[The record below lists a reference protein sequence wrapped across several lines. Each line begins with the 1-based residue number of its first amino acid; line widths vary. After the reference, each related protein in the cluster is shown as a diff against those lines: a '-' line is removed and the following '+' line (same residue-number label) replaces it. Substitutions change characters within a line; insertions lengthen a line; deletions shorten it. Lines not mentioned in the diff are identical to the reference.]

1 MKRILVPCLLG
12 LVLIQALAVSA
23 AAMPAFA
30 RRYSLTCKT
39 CHAPFPHLKPYGE
52 EFAANGFVIADKE
65 TPRYV
70 VDTGDD
76 LLSLLR
82 EVPIALRLEGF
93 LTFNNASTGR
103 FQFSSPYVLKFLSGG
118 ELFKKVSYYF
128 YFFFGEQGEVAGL
141 EDAFLM
147 FNDLLKTGVDLVV
160 GQFQVSDPLFKREL
174 RLTLEDYQIYGSRPG
189 LSNIDLTYDRGL
201 MLSYGLP
208 TGTDLT
214 VAVLNGSGIGET
226 DGAQNFDSDA
236 YKNLMARASQNLSK
250 QLRLG
255 AFVYL
260 GKERQGDGR
269 NSVWMFG
276 ADAAVMSPP
285 FEFNFQFVER
295 HDNNPLFF
303 PDLEGVPDA
312 GIASRGAFAE
322 LLYLP
327 KGDDS
332 RWYGVGLVNWIS
344 SEEPGLE
351 RFSFTAG
358 GGLLLR
364 RNMRLTVE
372 ATYYQQ
378 SPYGKHVRLTTGL
391 VTAF

>member
-1 MKRILVPCLLG
+1 MKKILVPCLLG
-12 LVLIQALAVSA
+12 LVLFQALAVSA
-23 AAMPAFA
+23 TAMPAFA
-30 RRYSLTCKT
+30 RRYSMTCKT

-65 TPRYV
+65 TPRYTI
-70 VDTGDD
+70 DSGDD

-82 EVPIALRLEGF
+82 EVPIALRLDGF
-93 LTFNNASTGR
+93 ASFNNASTGR
-103 FQFSSPYVLKFLSGG
+103 FQFSSPYVLKLLSGG
-118 ELFKKVSYYF
+118 ELFKNVAYYF
-128 YFFFGEQGEVAGL
+128 YFFFSEQGEVAGL

-147 FNDLLKTGVDLVV
+147 FNDLLKTGLDLVV

-174 RLTLEDYQIYGSRPG
+174 RLTLDDYQIYGVRPG
-189 LSNIDLTYDRGL
+189 LSGIDLTYDRGI
-201 MLSYGLP
+201 MLNYGLP

-214 VAVLNGSGIGET
+214 VAVVNGSGIGAA
-226 DGAQNFDSDA
+226 DAAKNFDSDA
-236 YKNLMARASQNLSK
+236 YKNIMARVSQNLSK
-250 QLRLG
+250 LLRLG

-260 GKERQGDGR
+260 GKERQGNSR

-276 ADAAVMSPP
+276 ADAAVKSPP

-295 HDNNPLFF
+295 HDDNPLFT
-303 PDLEGVPDA
+303 PEGVTDV
-312 GIASRGAFAE
+312 GIATRGAFAE

-332 RWYGVGLVNWIS
+332 RWYGVGLVNWVS
-344 SEEPGLE
+344 SEETGLE
-351 RFSFTAG
+351 RFSLTAG

-364 RNMRLTVE
+364 RNLRLTAE
-372 ATYYQQ
+372 ATYFQQ
-378 SPYGKHVRLTTGL
+378 SPYGSHVRLTAGL

>member
-1 MKRILVPCLLG
+1 MKKILIPSLVG
-12 LVLIQALAVSA
+12 LVLVQMLAVSA

-30 RRYSLTCKT
+30 RRYSMTCKT
-39 CHAPFPHLKPYGE
+39 CHAPFPHLKPYGQ

-65 TPRYV
+65 TPRYLI
-70 VDTGDD
+70 DSGDD

-82 EVPIALRLEGF
+82 ELPIALRLDGF
-93 LTFNNASTGR
+93 ASFNNAGTGR

-128 YFFFGEQGEVAGL
+128 YFFFSEQGEVAGL

-147 FNDLLKTGVDLVV
+147 FNDLLRTGLDLVV

-174 RLTLEDYQIYGSRPG
+174 RLTLEDYQIYGIRPG
-189 LSNIDLTYDRGL
+189 LSSIDLTYDRGL
-201 MLSYGLP
+201 MLNAGLR

-214 VAVLNGSGIGET
+214 MALVNGSGIGAT
-226 DGAQNFDSDA
+226 DEAKNFDSDA
-236 YKNLMARASQNLSK
+236 YKNLMIRASQNFSK
-250 QLRLG
+250 QLRVG
-255 AFVYL
+255 AFAYL
-260 GKERQGDGR
+260 GKERLGDGR
-269 NSVWMFG
+269 NGVWMFG
-276 ADAAVMSPP
+276 ADAAVKSPP
-285 FEFNFQFVER
+285 FQFNFQFVER
-295 HDNNPLFF
+295 HDDNPLFF
-303 PDLEGVPDA
+303 PEGAVVE
-312 GIASRGAFAE
+312 GIATRGAFAE
-322 LLYLP
+322 LIYLP

-332 RWYGVGLVNWIS
+332 RWYGVGLVNWVS
-344 SEEPGLE
+344 SDEPGLE

-364 RNMRLTVE
+364 RNLRLTAE

-378 SPYGKHVRLTTGL
+378 SPYGSHVRLAAGL

>member
-1 MKRILVPCLLG
+1 MKKIFVPCLLG
-12 LVLIQALAVSA
+12 LVLFQALAVSA
-23 AAMPAFA
+23 TAMPAFA
-30 RRYSLTCKT
+30 RRYSMTCKT

-65 TPRYV
+65 TPRYTI
-70 VDTGDD
+70 DSGDD

-82 EVPIALRLEGF
+82 EVPIALRLDGF
-93 LTFNNASTGR
+93 ASFNNASTGR

-118 ELFKKVSYYF
+118 ELFKNVSYYF
-128 YFFFGEQGEVAGL
+128 YFFFSEQGEVAGL

-147 FNDLLKTGVDLVV
+147 FNDLLKTGLDLVV

-174 RLTLEDYQIYGSRPG
+174 RLTLDDYQIYGVRPG
-189 LSNIDLTYDRGL
+189 LSGIDLTYDRGI

-214 VAVLNGSGIGET
+214 VAVLNGSGIGT
-226 DGAQNFDSDA
+226 ADAAQSFDSDA
-236 YKNLMARASQNLSK
+236 YKNILARASQNLSK
-250 QLRLG
+250 LLRLG

-276 ADAAVMSPP
+276 ADAAVKSPP

-295 HDNNPLFF
+295 HDNNPLFY
-303 PDLEGVPDA
+303 PEDVTDVGVA
-312 GIASRGAFAE
+312 TRGAFAE
-322 LLYLP
+322 LIYLP

-332 RWYGVGLVNWIS
+332 RWYGVGLVNWVS

-351 RFSFTAG
+351 QFSLTAG
-358 GGLLLR
+358 GGLLVR
-364 RNMRLTVE
+364 RNMRLTAE
-372 ATYYQQ
+372 ATYFQQ
-378 SPYGKHVRLTTGL
+378 SPYGSHVRLAAGL